1 MKGETL
7 LDRGGGADDFLNI
20 EYPSSL
26 VSFQDQVRVMLCDVG
41 KMFISMLNLIAFVVY
56 KDLDVGNMLKNVLNK
71 ISDEE

>member
-1 MKGETL
+1 MEE
-7 LDRGGGADDFLNI
+7 ADAFLTI

-56 KDLDVGNMLKNVLNK
+56 KDLDVGNMLKNILNK
-71 ISDEE
+71 ISDEEL

>member
-7 LDRGGGADDFLNI
+7 LDRGGGAVAILNI